1 MNNDL
6 EKYVKEIRL
15 AAPEHELLRLKFG
28 YECALRIVH
37 LLEAPE
43 VIECLKVFGRYI
55 QNHGDESALHALQ
68 VRASQLAN
76 QHRGSK
82 SIDGCGHA
90 AVSGSYAVANAIKGR
105 ALEAASYS
113 AYALVYAQGGY
124 AAVAEKEAFE
134 QEFLWQTSALRKMY
148 AEIPAVSNGE

>member
-6 EKYVKEIRL
+6 EKYAKEIGL

-28 YECALRIVH
+28 YVCALRIVH
-37 LLEAPE
+37 LLEEPE
-43 VIECLKVFGRYI
+43 VIECLEVFARYI
-55 QNHGDESALHALQ
+55 QKHGDESSLLALQ

-90 AVSGSYAVANAIKGR
+90 AVSGSYAVANAIKAK

-134 QEFLWQTSALRKMY
+134 QEFLWQTIELRKMY
-148 AEIPAVSNGE
+148 AEIPAFSDGE